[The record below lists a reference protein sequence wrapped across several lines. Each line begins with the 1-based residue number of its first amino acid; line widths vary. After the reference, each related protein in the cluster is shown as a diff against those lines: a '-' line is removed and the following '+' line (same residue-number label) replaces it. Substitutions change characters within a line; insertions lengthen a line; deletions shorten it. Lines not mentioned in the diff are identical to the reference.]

1 LDEIDSPQMCTHTKK
16 TPLVTV
22 GTPPGH
28 VPHYDD
34 AISIASIE
42 GSVTEPESDDCNVD
56 AIVDASDKSDFREE
70 LEGPPYNQLGLP
82 ENQLYWADINRHV
95 DIKEG
100 IF

>member
-1 LDEIDSPQMCTHTKK
+1 MCTHTKR

-42 GSVTEPESDDCNVD
+42 GSVTEPESD
-56 AIVDASDKSDFREE
+56 
-70 LEGPPYNQLGLP
+70 
-82 ENQLYWADINRHV
+82 NRNDTTAESLCLKLRFSHGFTN
-95 DIKEG
+95 KRM
-100 IF
+100 

>member
-1 LDEIDSPQMCTHTKK
+1 MDEIDSPQMCAHTKR

-28 VPHYDD
+28 VPCYDD
-34 AISIASIE
+34 AISIASVK
-42 GSVTEPESDDCNVD
+42 GSVTKSESDNCDVN
-56 AIVDASDKSDFREE
+56 AIINASDESYFRKE
-70 LEGPPYNQLGLP
+70 LEGLPYNQLGLP
-82 ENQLYWADINRHV
+82 ENQSYWAGINRHV

>member
-1 LDEIDSPQMCTHTKK
+1 MDEIDSPQMCTHTKR

-34 AISIASIE
+34 AISIASIKE
-42 GSVTEPESDDCNVD
+42 SVTELESDDRDVD
-56 AIVDASDKSDFREE
+56 AIVDASDESDFCEE
-70 LEGPPYNQLGLP
+70 LEGLPYNQLSLP
-82 ENQLYWADINRHV
+82 ENQSYWAVINRHV

>member
-1 LDEIDSPQMCTHTKK
+1 MCTHTKR

-28 VPHYDD
+28 VPCYDD

-42 GSVTEPESDDCNVD
+42 GSVTEPESNDRDVN
-56 AIVDASDKSDFREE
+56 AIINASDKSDFCKKS
-70 LEGPPYNQLGLP
+70 EGLSYNQLGLP
-82 ENQLYWADINRHV
+82 ENQSYWADINRHV

>member
-1 LDEIDSPQMCTHTKK
+1 LDEIDSPQMCIHTKR
-16 TPLVTV
+16 TPLVSV

-28 VPHYDD
+28 VTCYND

-42 GSVTEPESDDCNVD
+42 GSVTEPESDDHDVD
-56 AIVDASDKSDFREE
+56 TIVDASDESDFREE
-70 LEGPPYNQLGLP
+70 SERLPYNQLSLP
-82 ENQLYWADINRHV
+82 ENQSYWA

>member
-1 LDEIDSPQMCTHTKK
+1 MCAHTKR

-42 GSVTEPESDDCNVD
+42 ESVTEPESDDRD
-56 AIVDASDKSDFREE
+56 VDASDESDFHEE
-70 LEGPPYNQLGLP
+70 SEGLPYNQLGLP

-95 DIKEG
+95 DIKKG